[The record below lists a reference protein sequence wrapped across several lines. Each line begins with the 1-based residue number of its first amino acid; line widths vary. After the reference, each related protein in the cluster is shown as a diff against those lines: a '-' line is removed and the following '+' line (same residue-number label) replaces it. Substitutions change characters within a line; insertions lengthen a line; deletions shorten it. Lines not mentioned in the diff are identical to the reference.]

1 MTLEQGLYWDPDRNG
16 WISTHS
22 MMKTFRRCPK
32 QTQYKYAERLKPR
45 REGRPLREGT
55 WMHSLLETK
64 YKGGDWRETHAALS
78 NKFNDLFDDEKD
90 EIGNLPVDCARL
102 MRSYEWHYKNDNW
115 KIHEVEFMLET
126 EFPDGSVY
134 RGRVDLLVEDQFGL
148 WIVDHKFNAKLPGL
162 MFRLLDAQS
171 ALYVWAARRMGIPV
185 QGHIWNYVRRKV
197 PTIPQLLKDGK
208 RLSSRTIDTDYLTYA
223 TAIKKYGLDP
233 TPYAE
238 KLAYLK
244 SLRFVHG
251 EAQRS
256 SYFRRDVLER
266 QPEMLRQVAREAY
279 HTSKRMNA
287 YDFSKPDFVE
297 RVVDRSCE
305 WMCSYTE
312 LCALELF
319 GADPRSIRR
328 QRYTETDP
336 MYYYYDDPF
345 EATVGKGD

>member
-22 MMKTFRRCPK
+22 MIKTFRRCPK
-32 QTQYKYAERLKPR
+32 QTQYKYDERLKSR

-64 YKGGDWRETHAALS
+64 YKGGDWRDTHRLLS
-78 NKFNDLFDDEKD
+78 MKFADLFDEERD

-102 MRSYEWHYKNDNW
+102 MRSYEWHYKHDNW
-115 KIHEVEFMLET
+115 KIKEVELLLET
-126 EFPDGSVY
+126 EFPDGSIY
-134 RGRVDLLVEDQFGL
+134 RGRIDLLVEDQFGL
-148 WIVDHKFNAKLPGL
+148 WIVDHKFNAKLPSL
-162 MFRLLDAQS
+162 MFRLLDSQS

-197 PTIPQLLKDGK
+197 PTIPALLKDGS
-208 RLSSRTIDTDYLTYA
+208 RLSEKKIDTDYPTMVNAL
-223 TAIKKYGLDP
+223 KKYELDP
-233 TPYAE
+233 TPYAD

-256 SYFRRDVLER
+256 SYFRRDVLEKS
-266 QPEMLRQVAREAY
+266 PEMLKQVAREAY

-305 WMCSYTE
+305 WMCNYTE

-319 GADPRSIRR
+319 GGDPRSIRR
-328 QRYTETDP
+328 QRYVETDP